1 MDDSQFPKMREI
13 PIGQKVTIALPAMVW
28 IGFLASYSSSSD
40 YTCANANTI
49 CRAVQEAVVDPLY
62 LKEMRAENE
71 RQAAQQQEM
80 MSKVM
85 PWIQGPD
92 VPPDLSGL
100 EGGTT

>member
-1 MDDSQFPKMREI
+1 MGDEKFPKMQDIKVGEE
-13 PIGQKVTIALPAMVW
+13 VTITLPAMVW
-28 IGFLASYSSSSD
+28 IGFHASYMSNTG

-49 CRAVQEAVVDPLY
+49 CRAVYEAVVDPLFV
-62 LKEMRAENE
+62 KESRAESE

-85 PWIQGPD
+85 PWIPGPD